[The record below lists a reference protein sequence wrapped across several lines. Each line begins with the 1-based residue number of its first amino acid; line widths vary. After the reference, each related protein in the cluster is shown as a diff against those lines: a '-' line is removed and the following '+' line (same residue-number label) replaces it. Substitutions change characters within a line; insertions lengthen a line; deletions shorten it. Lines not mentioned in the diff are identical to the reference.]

1 MPGGNGGRLVEN
13 GMVIGSIWSI
23 SFVWLNET
31 NQMNQINQ
39 TNKTNQI
46 NQTNH
51 VQMRCGG
58 AERGRT
64 AASQFCSALDDS
76 TTTDDLA
83 RQTTTPE
90 E

>member
-1 MPGGNGGRLVEN
+1 MPGGNGGRLVGFEQAD
-13 GMVIGSIWSI
+13 GIVIWFVWSV

-46 NQTNH
+46 NQTDH
-51 VQMRCGG
+51 AQAGCGG

-64 AASQFCSALDDS
+64 AASQFCRL
-76 TTTDDLA
+76 L
-83 RQTTTPE
+83 P
-90 E
+90 